1 MRLRERILET
11 EMSTRHLEYG
21 NGLETLPPAEGV
33 RVLIVEDHKLF
44 ADALRWVLQSRGM
57 QVVGVTTSGE
67 EALAI
72 ALRERPELILLDMS
86 LPGMSGLSLGKHIL
100 KQLPKTKVVALTAV
114 AHPQTVRKALSLGF
128 HGYVTLDNPMDQFTS
143 SLQAVLAGQVVIPQQ
158 LARASTGLFSP
169 GEQGDRALAEQLS
182 LREREILALLVEGLN
197 NRQIAQRLGISQ
209 NTARAH
215 AQRILTK
222 LQVHSRLE
230 AAAFA
235 VRHSL
240 VEPTDRDRY
249 DVGEEPLGPP

>member
-1 MRLRERILET
+1 
-11 EMSTRHLEYG
+11 MSMPHPEYG
-21 NGLETLPPAEGV
+21 EDLETLPPAEGV

-44 ADALRWVLQSRGM
+44 GDALRWVLQSRGM

-72 ALRERPELILLDMS
+72 ALGEQPELVLLDIG
-86 LPGMSGLSLGKHIL
+86 LPGMSGLSLGKSIL
-100 KQLPKTKVVALTAV
+100 QQLPETKVVALTAV
-114 AHPQTVRKALSLGF
+114 AHPQTVKKAISLGF
-128 HGYVTLDNPMDQFTS
+128 HGYVTLDIPMEQFTA
-143 SLQAVLAGQVVIPQQ
+143 SLQAVLTGQVVIPRQ
-158 LARASTGLFSP
+158 LARASSGMFSP
-169 GEQGDRALAEQLS
+169 EEEVGRALAEQLS
-182 LREREILALLVEGLN
+182 LREREILALLVDGLN
-197 NRQIAQRLGISQ
+197 NQQIAQRLGISQ

-249 DVGEEPLGPP
+249 DLGEQL

>member
-1 MRLRERILET
+1 MRLRERILGT
-11 EMSTRHLEYG
+11 DMSMPHLEYG
-21 NGLETLPPAEGV
+21 KDLETLPPAEGV

-72 ALRERPELILLDMS
+72 ALRERPELVLLDVG
-86 LPGMSGLSLGKHIL
+86 LPGGMSGLSLGKHIL
-100 KQLPKTKVVALTAV
+100 QQLPETKVVALTAV
-114 AHPQTVRKALSLGF
+114 AHPQTVKKAISVGF
-128 HGYVTLDNPMDQFTS
+128 HGYVTLDNPMEQFTA

-158 LARASTGLFSP
+158 LARPSSGLLSP
-169 GEQGDRALAEQLS
+169 GEQVDRALAEQLS
-182 LREREILALLVEGLN
+182 LREREILALLVDGLN
-197 NRQIAQRLGISQ
+197 NQQIAQRLGISQ

-240 VEPTDRDRY
+240 VEPTQRDRY
-249 DVGEEPLGPP
+249 DFGEAP